1 MHNTW
6 QNDGLAAQPA
16 VMGWQQQYHQHGGM
30 APVQPSPHGGV
41 YSPQPPLQPPPVVNH
56 THSGYQQPPPHG
68 GGYPPAYQQQYSS
81 MTSMLQQPPP
91 AMNQQ
96 YSGYQQQPPYQM
108 GQAQL
113 SGHQELPQPMTTL
126 TRQVSATANAAGV
139 TVQHTTKLSSPGNIN
154 DILEHFAGSSPLE
167 DVAPG
172 SSSSSA
178 RYRKYML
185 CVRACVRTLRHYLY
199 VSLCT

>member
-1 MHNTW
+1 M
-6 QNDGLAAQPA
+6 
-16 VMGWQQQYHQHGGM
+16 M
-30 APVQPSPHGGV
+30 
-41 YSPQPPLQPPPVVNH
+41 
-56 THSGYQQPPPHG
+56 
-68 GGYPPAYQQQYSS
+68 
-81 MTSMLQQPPP
+81 
-91 AMNQQ
+91 
-96 YSGYQQQPPYQM
+96 QQPPYQM

-139 TVQHTTKLSSPGNIN
+139 TVQHTTKLSSPGNIS
-154 DILEHFAGSSPLE
+154 DILERFAGSSPLE

-185 CVRACVRTLRHYLY
+185 CVCVFVRVCGCVRTYLY
-199 VSLCT
+199 VSHCVHDVFAGRTATPANLNNRFDSTPTAAAASAAGGGKRKPRRPPNRTQAAANMGETSAPTIYTPHTIHLVINSTELNMQVNKQDT